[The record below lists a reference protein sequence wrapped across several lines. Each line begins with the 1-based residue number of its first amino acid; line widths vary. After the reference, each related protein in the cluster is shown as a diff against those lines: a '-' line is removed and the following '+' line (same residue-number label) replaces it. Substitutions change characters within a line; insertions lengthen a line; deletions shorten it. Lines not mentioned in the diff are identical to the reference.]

1 VVQPWRRRGSLAAVL
16 FGRGQEEAWW
26 TVESEMGDPDS
37 VRHER

>member
-1 VVQPWRRRGSLAAVL
+1 VRKRENWGNLVAVL